1 MALETELGASCV
13 LGWRSTNLATSS
25 AILPTPYAYTLE
37 NVFLNERVMTE
48 PGLRVL
54 GVVFLAV
61 LLIIMAP
68 ALPRGV
74 KVLRKAMVEQRH
86 TENHL
91 TAYGYLGK

>member
-1 MALETELGASCV
+1 MG
-13 LGWRSTNLATSS
+13 
-25 AILPTPYAYTLE
+25 

-74 KVLRKAMVEQRH
+74 KVLRKAMVEQ
-86 TENHL
+86 
-91 TAYGYLGK
+91 